1 MTVID
6 SDIIIYSALP
16 QCARIR
22 DYIMANDTYVS
33 AVSRVEV
40 LGFQRISESDLIH
53 FESFFDS
60 TTILSVTDEVIDKAV
75 ELRQQRKINLG
86 DTLIAATAL
95 VNNFALLTNNTK
107 DFKWINSLDLIDPFE
122 DQ

>member
-1 MTVID
+1 
-6 SDIIIYSALP
+6 
-16 QCARIR
+16 
-22 DYIMANDTYVS
+22 MANDTYVS

-53 FESFFDS
+53 FESFFES

-86 DTLIAATAL
+86 DSLIAATAI

-107 DFKWINSLDLIDPFE
+107 DFKWIDSLDLIDPF
-122 DQ
+122 DTQ